1 MWITSGSLVQTCQWL
16 PHSSSCMSDVHGN
29 MDRWTRSQV
38 SAHSHLTPSMCRGN
52 QLEKGRGRGIVQS
65 LNIVYPAKGNAA
77 CEGTT
82 DSQWD
87 EDSDIGSSLKKKK
100 IKLAR
105 KLHRAQ
111 DLVWDKLESLCGAE
125 EMKLCVMWWWETSEI
140 TTLLANLLLVWQ
152 QFKAQLE
159 CSTGFTGELA
169 GLFGFQKQG
178 GCHCFK
184 KKCIRIIR
192 AGRLK
197 VVKVLVWAYKAL
209 AFPISLEMK
218 CVKLSLHFLHTIKC
232 PKHF

>member
-1 MWITSGSLVQTCQWL
+1 
-16 PHSSSCMSDVHGN
+16 MS
-29 MDRWTRSQV
+29 RETTRKGEGPEGFCN
-38 SAHSHLTPSMCRGN
+38 HLTLS
-52 QLEKGRGRGIVQS
+52 
-65 LNIVYPAKGNAA
+65 YPATGSAA

-105 KLHRAQ
+105 KLHGAQ
-111 DLVWDKLESLCGAE
+111 DLVWDQLESLCGAE
-125 EMKLCVMWWWETSEI
+125 EMKLCVMWWWEMIET

-152 QFKAQLE
+152 QFNAQLE
-159 CSTGFTGELA
+159 RSTGFTGEPA

-192 AGRLK
+192 EGRLK
-197 VVKVLVWAYKAL
+197 VVASQSPPLPVVVWAYKAL